1 MIEYLQN
8 FANEGKEINAKE
20 MFAMYNLDVI
30 CSTGFGIESKS
41 FTDPENKM
49 MEMVYFLF
57 YSNVL
62 T

>member
-1 MIEYLQN
+1 MVEYLQN
-8 FANEGKEINAKE
+8 IAKEGKDINCKD
-20 MFAMYNLDVI
+20 MLTMYNLDVI